1 MNSFKRL
8 AAGLGI
14 SLVALTAVA
23 SVAEAQQP
31 RKPLRVIVQKR
42 SYLDPGNVVPVGS
55 LNRYATQQLISPP
68 VYSNVAE
75 LYGDSTLPPRIGAGV
90 NPFRNTFSTPGF

>member
-23 SVAEAQQP
+23 SVAEAQQQ

-75 LYGDSTLPPRIGAGV
+75 LYGETTLPPRIGAGV
-90 NPFRNTFSTPGF
+90 NPFRNTFSTPVF

>member
-1 MNSFKRL
+1 
-8 AAGLGI
+8 
-14 SLVALTAVA
+14 
-23 SVAEAQQP
+23 VAEAQQQ

>member
-23 SVAEAQQP
+23 SVAEAQQQ

-75 LYGDSTLPPRIGAGV
+75 LYGDTTLPPRIGAGV

>member
-23 SVAEAQQP
+23 SVAEAQQQ

-90 NPFRNTFSTPGF
+90 NPFRNTFATPGF

>member
-23 SVAEAQQP
+23 SVAEAQQQ